1 MDVKDLMFLK
11 VLPCMLFSMYHVSF
25 AYGRLFWPAFNIP
38 AVAHKW
44 LDIEQQTRS
53 GVSGV
58 GVLLTEIFTVN

>member
-1 MDVKDLMFLK
+1 
-11 VLPCMLFSMYHVSF
+11 MLFSMYHVSF